1 MGLFSC
7 EIDFSSFEAESF
19 SFEMGSGY
27 SFEMGSGYSFE
38 MGSGY
43 SFEMGSGYSFEM
55 GSLHERSVIFLPL
68 CGKEVLHEGLGARVV
83 AACLWLPSSS
93 LLGVVS

>member
-43 SFEMGSGYSFEM
+43 SFEMGLGTLSRWVLSM
-55 GSLHERSVIFLPL
+55 R
-68 CGKEVLHEGLGARVV
+68 EV
-83 AACLWLPSSS
+83 SSS
-93 LLGVVS
+93 CLFVEKRSYMKVWGQGL